1 MQVAITVTWVYEY
14 DVIIKQKDK
23 LYINIDRKQKMEE
36 HSSSDITHELEYHIL
51 QNYTIKVH

>member
-1 MQVAITVTWVYEY
+1 MAITVTWVYEY